1 MNVKRSKSILIIDIL
16 DICSKIILS
25 FFPLFPDPSYG
36 VGGNGPHTS
45 KIFSNHRRYSRFLL
59 LTQSPQTVFLLYSN
73 TPWVYPDLFE
83 HCKRVSDK
91 CRLRQCYVYLNFVTS
106 FCLHS
111 IKMTNIS
118 NETHDTSSRFK
129 QTQKIDDLYCFSFYT
144 VYNVTSFH
152 LYSVVQF
159 RCTLGIHLT
168 YSLSKVRP
176 KDVRSLSTVEVDS
189 VRFLIKRFAIT
200 LSSVLDDPS

>member
-1 MNVKRSKSILIIDIL
+1 
-16 DICSKIILS
+16 
-25 FFPLFPDPSYG
+25 
-36 VGGNGPHTS
+36 
-45 KIFSNHRRYSRFLL
+45 
-59 LTQSPQTVFLLYSN
+59 
-73 TPWVYPDLFE
+73 
-83 HCKRVSDK
+83 
-91 CRLRQCYVYLNFVTS
+91 
-106 FCLHS
+106 
-111 IKMTNIS
+111 MTNIS

-200 LSSVLDDPS
+200 LSSVLDDPSWLHLRVPIRWSFLCDFVQNLNQTSILSKEVKVSMMVKVDDSITGKFGNKGHRVLSLG